1 MRSCVVLLCL
11 VAFIPVAFSQNP
23 TPVPAAPK
31 TLRQQYADLKSDLD
45 VINGFRMVKLYEMD
59 QLWRVVE
66 DSLKSRRATINE
78 GIALAKQQA
87 VEIQTL
93 KDQVA
98 KTESEKQELVSGVAN
113 LKAYGIT
120 FSKGGFVTFATCMI
134 IGLIVLA
141 GVLFVISRMAFK
153 SSRESKKLSDEVYK
167 EFEDYKH
174 QAVEK
179 NIKLS
184 RELQNMKNRMAE
196 LKIA

>member
-11 VAFIPVAFSQNP
+11 VAFISGSFAQNP
-23 TPVPAAPK
+23 QPVPTGPQ
-31 TLRQQYADLKSDLD
+31 TLRQQYAILKSDLD

-59 QLWRVVE
+59 QLWKVVE
-66 DSLKSRRATINE
+66 DSLKVKRAAIGE
-78 GIALAKQQA
+78 GVALAKQQA
-87 VEIQTL
+87 TEIEAL
-93 KDQVA
+93 KAQVV
-98 KTESEKQELVSGVAN
+98 KTESEKQELVSGVTN
-113 LKAYGIT
+113 LSAYGIT
-120 FSKGGFVTFATCMI
+120 FSKGGFVTLATSVI
-134 IGLIVLA
+134 IGLVVLSA
-141 GVLFVISRMAFK
+141 VLFLISRMAIK
-153 SSRESKKLSDEVYK
+153 SSRESKKVSDELYK

>member
-11 VAFIPVAFSQNP
+11 VAFIAHSVAQNP
-23 TPVPAAPK
+23 QPLPTGPQS
-31 TLRQQYADLKSDLD
+31 LRQQYASLKSDLE

-59 QLWRVVE
+59 QFWRIIE
-66 DSLKSRRATINE
+66 DSLKDKRAAISA
-78 GIALAKQQA
+78 GVVLAKQQA
-87 VEIQTL
+87 GEIETL
-93 KDQVA
+93 KAQVA
-98 KTESEKQELVSGVAN
+98 KTEGEKEALIAGVTN

-120 FSKGGFVTFATCMI
+120 FSKGGFVTFATSVI
-134 IGLIVLA
+134 IGLVVLA
-141 GVLFVISRMAFK
+141 GVLLVLSRMAFK
-153 SSRESKKLSDEVYK
+153 SSRDSKKVSDEVYK

-184 RELQNMKNRMAE
+184 RELQSLKNRMAE